1 MRTTWRP
8 ARITE
13 LAATTLVAVGL
24 LASTLA
30 GASSTGSATS
40 PVKPAAGTSGR
51 TVPDVVPSDTLVD
64 DGPLL
69 TASGAASGS
78 AASHYGFLS
87 RQSDTKAPIARW
99 NPCAGAIGYRVS
111 SVGGG
116 RGATAEVKGA
126 IARIRQVT
134 GLPLVYRGQ
143 TRVVP

>member
-51 TVPDVVPSDTLVD
+51 TVPDVVPDAVPSDTLVD

-69 TASGAASGS
+69 TARGAASGS

-87 RQSDTKAPIARW
+87 RQSDTKAPIA
-99 NPCAGAIGYRVS
+99 
-111 SVGGG
+111 
-116 RGATAEVKGA
+116 
-126 IARIRQVT
+126 
-134 GLPLVYRGQ
+134 
-143 TRVVP
+143 